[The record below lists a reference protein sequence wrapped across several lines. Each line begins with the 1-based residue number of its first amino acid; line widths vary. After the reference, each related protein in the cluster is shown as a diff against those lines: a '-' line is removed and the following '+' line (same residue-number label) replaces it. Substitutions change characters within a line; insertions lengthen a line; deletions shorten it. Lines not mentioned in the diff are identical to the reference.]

1 LNGFGSDVTLG
12 RVAKVMLL
20 SIPLN
25 GFCIITAYVVCG
37 NFSISTY
44 MDSIQLSPPGGGLM
58 TLVSARVY
66 KRFSLI
72 PQGFSHAV
80 SWDFQ
85 LYTVRTLFDG

>member
-1 LNGFGSDVTLG
+1 
-12 RVAKVMLL
+12 M
-20 SIPLN
+20 
-25 GFCIITAYVVCG
+25 II
-37 NFSISTY
+37 
-44 MDSIQLSPPGGGLM
+44 
-58 TLVSARVY
+58 VSAKVY